1 MAAMAGEFRRSGV
14 LATGLAVMVVAGSG
28 LLAIVRAEPV
38 MTEVTALAR
47 AYGAGVHAYFSGDSQ
62 RAYDDLTQAIEAG
75 TRDPRAWYFRGL
87 AALKLGR
94 LDEAEADFSTA
105 ATRETEA
112 AGDWAVSRS
121 LERVQGNDRLAL
133 ERHRVRA
140 RVAGYEQ
147 RRQAVER
154 RYSQIES
161 LQTEMLRERRPE
173 GTTPDPSEKFGG
185 EDIPAAPI
193 TPPSTPAE
201 PVEPAEPTDGVREEP
216 AEETPAEE
224 MPAEPAPD
232 AAEPPMAEESPE
244 PQAPAEPEATPEP
257 EADAAPEAESTPDTD
272 PADPAM
278 EDEKPMATEDAPA
291 DPAAEPAD
299 GPAEAPEPAEPAD
312 QPAEPMAEDGEAP
325 ASADDPGSKV
335 FDN

>member
-1 MAAMAGEFRRSGV
+1 
-14 LATGLAVMVVAGSG
+14 
-28 LLAIVRAEPV
+28 

-47 AYGAGVHAYFSGDSQ
+47 AYGAGVHAYFSGDAQ

-105 ATRETEA
+105 ATRETDA

-121 LERVQGNDRLAL
+121 LERVQGHDRLAL

-193 TPPSTPAE
+193 TPPSAPAE

-216 AEETPAEE
+216 ADEAPAEE
-224 MPAEPAPD
+224 MPAEETP
-232 AAEPPMAEESPE
+232 AEPPMAEESPE
-244 PQAPAEPEATPEP
+244 PEAVTEPEAAPEP
-257 EADAAPEAESTPDTD
+257 AADATPEAESTPDTD
-272 PADPAM
+272 PADPVV

-291 DPAAEPAD
+291 EPAD
-299 GPAEAPEPAEPAD
+299 
-312 QPAEPMAEDGEAP
+312 EPMAEDGEAP

>member
-14 LATGLAVMVVAGSG
+14 LANGLAVMLVAGSG
-28 LLAIVRAEPV
+28 LLATVRAEPV

-47 AYGAGVHAYFSGDSQ
+47 AYGAGVHAYFSGDAQ

-105 ATRETEA
+105 ATRETDA

-121 LERVQGNDRLAL
+121 LERVQGHDRLAL

-193 TPPSTPAE
+193 TPPSAPAE
-201 PVEPAEPTDGVREEP
+201 LVEPAEPTDGVREEP
-216 AEETPAEE
+216 ADEAPAEE
-224 MPAEPAPD
+224 MPAEETP
-232 AAEPPMAEESPE
+232 AEPPMAEESPE
-244 PQAPAEPEATPEP
+244 PEAVTEPEAATEP
-257 EADAAPEAESTPDTD
+257 EAVPEPAADTTPEAESTPDTD
-272 PADPAM
+272 PADPVV

-291 DPAAEPAD
+291 EPAD
-299 GPAEAPEPAEPAD
+299 
-312 QPAEPMAEDGEAP
+312 EPMAEDGEAP

>member
-1 MAAMAGEFRRSGV
+1 MAWKSRRSIGPAV
-14 LATGLAVMVVAGSG
+14 GLASLVVAAGG
-28 LLAIVRAEPV
+28 LLGAVRAEPV

-47 AYGAGVHAYFSGDSQ
+47 AYGAGVHAYFSGDAQ

-105 ATRETEA
+105 ATRETAA

-121 LERVQGNDRLAL
+121 LERVQGHDRLAL

-140 RVAGYEQ
+140 RVAGYEK

-161 LQTEMLRERRPE
+161 LQPEMLREQRPDGATQDPPKE
-173 GTTPDPSEKFGG
+173 FGAVETPE
-185 EDIPAAPI
+185 E
-193 TPPSTPAE
+193 PSTPPPPSPE
-201 PVEPAEPTDGVREEP
+201 DQPAAD
-216 AEETPAEE
+216 
-224 MPAEPAPD
+224 MPAEPD

-244 PQAPAEPEATPEP
+244 PEAIPEP
-257 EADAAPEAESTPDTD
+257 PADAAPEGESTPEAD

-278 EDEKPMATEDAPA
+278 EDEKPMETEDAPA
-291 DPAAEPAD
+291 EPAEPAEPAD
-299 GPAEAPEPAEPAD
+299 EPAEPADEPAEPAEPAGEPAEPAEPAGEPAEPAD
-312 QPAEPMAEDGEAP
+312 QPMAEEGKAP
-325 ASADDPGSKV
+325 ASADDSGSKV

>member
-14 LATGLAVMVVAGSG
+14 LANGLAVMLVAGSG
-28 LLAIVRAEPV
+28 LLATVRAEPV

-47 AYGAGVHAYFSGDSQ
+47 AYGAGVHAYFSGDAQ

-105 ATRETEA
+105 ATRETDA

-121 LERVQGNDRLAL
+121 LERVQGHDRLAL

-193 TPPSTPAE
+193 TPPSAPAE

-216 AEETPAEE
+216 ADEAPAEE
-224 MPAEPAPD
+224 MPAEETP
-232 AAEPPMAEESPE
+232 AEPPMAEESPE
-244 PQAPAEPEATPEP
+244 PEAVTEPEAATEP
-257 EADAAPEAESTPDTD
+257 EAVPEPAADTTPEAESTPDTD
-272 PADPAM
+272 PADPVV

-291 DPAAEPAD
+291 EPAD
-299 GPAEAPEPAEPAD
+299 
-312 QPAEPMAEDGEAP
+312 EPMAEDGEAP

>member
-1 MAAMAGEFRRSGV
+1 MAAMAGKFRRSGV
-14 LATGLAVMVVAGSG
+14 LASGLAVMAVAGSG
-28 LLAIVRAEPV
+28 LLAAVRAEPV

-121 LERVQGNDRLAL
+121 LERVQGNGRLAL

-154 RYSQIES
+154 RYSDIES
-161 LQTEMLRERRPE
+161 RQTEMLRERRPE
-173 GTTPDPSEKFGG
+173 GISQDPPNAFGG
-185 EDIPAAPI
+185 EELPATPI

-201 PVEPAEPTDGVREEP
+201 SVEPAEPTDGVREEP
-216 AEETPAEE
+216 AEEMPAEE
-224 MPAEPAPD
+224 TNAEPAPD

-244 PQAPAEPEATPEP
+244 PEAPAEPESTPEP
-257 EADAAPEAESTPDTD
+257 EADAAPEAESTPATD

-278 EDEKPMATEDAPA
+278 EEEKPIAPEDDPADPDAEPA
-291 DPAAEPAD
+291 DPAAEPA
-299 GPAEAPEPAEPAD
+299 APAD
-312 QPAEPMAEDGEAP
+312 EPMAEDGEAP